1 MIELTPAEALAKA
14 EIARDAAER
23 ANRAKTRFL
32 AAASH
37 DLRQPLQA
45 LRLLNAALQE
55 HLQADD
61 VAKNI
66 LQDSERALEV
76 MGRLLGSLLDISKIE
91 SGGLT
96 PERRHFTV
104 AGLFN
109 DLRGEFQLLAK
120 EKNLRFTVLPSRA
133 VIFSDRLMIEAILRN
148 LLANALRYTR
158 RGKIL
163 LSCRRKGD
171 FAHIEV
177 WDTGVGIPEDK
188 FNFIFDEFYRLSN
201 PDGDISQGLGLG
213 LSIVRGYARLLGH
226 PVRVR
231 SRMNEG
237 SVFSLEI
244 PLGDPTLTHEIRQD
258 RVNAGASWD
267 LHGMKALLIEDD
279 QAALEA
285 MQRLLGLWGMQVIGV
300 ASGAEA
306 RDMLS
311 QHRFIP
317 DIVITDYR
325 LPGGETGVDAIDRI
339 APMIP
344 FRTPVIFVTGDSVT
358 EVRAALRGRFT
369 HLLQKPLP
377 PAKLRA
383 LLRNLRRDHVAGG

>member
-1 MIELTPAEALAKA
+1 MAELTPAEALAKA

-23 ANRAKTRFL
+23 ADRAKTRFL

-61 VAKNI
+61 VAMNI
-66 LQDSERALEV
+66 LRDSERALEV
-76 MGRLLGSLLDISKIE
+76 MGQLLGSLLDISKIE

-96 PERRHFTV
+96 PDRRHFTV

-120 EKNLRFTVLPSRA
+120 EKKLRFTVLQSRA
-133 VIFSDRLMIEAILRN
+133 VIFSDRLMVEAILRN

-177 WDTGVGIPEDK
+177 WDTGIGIPEDK
-188 FNFIFDEFYRLSN
+188 FNFIFDEFYRLSG

-231 SRMNEG
+231 SRLNEG

-244 PLGDPTLTHEIRQD
+244 PLGDPTLTQETRQD
-258 RVNAGASWD
+258 RVSAQAGWD
-267 LHGMKALLIEDD
+267 LRGMKALLIEDD
-279 QAALEA
+279 QAALQA
-285 MQRLLGLWGMQVIGV
+285 MKKLLGLWGMEVMGA
-300 ASGAEA
+300 ASGGAA
-306 RDMLS
+306 RSILT
-311 QHRFIP
+311 QFRFSP

-325 LPGGETGVDAIDRI
+325 LAGGETGVDAVDHI
-339 APMIP
+339 APLIP
-344 FRTPVIFVTGDSVT
+344 AGTPVIFVTGDSMT
-358 EVRAALRGRFT
+358 EVRAALRGRFP

-383 LLRNLRRDHVAGG
+383 LIRNLKRDPAGAV